1 MNAIHRLTQYCL
13 SLALAGACAL
23 PSRAAAEPAAAP
35 PAGWEDCE
43 VAEYREETVPA
54 GARATAG
61 DKVERWVLRSSR
73 VPGAVYAVKRTVR
86 GRKEISMCAYSPNR
100 VLATLGA
107 GQDYASFVEAMAAKG
122 LKVVR
127 LLMEDLDGNPVYV
140 VESENTETDLVDQ
153 MTMSIEETG
162 MCGTVAPDHIYEAEA
177 VPNDPDWAAQWGLE
191 KIGAPQAWETR
202 TDASSVLVAVLDTGI
217 NHDHFDLNR
226 NLWTNPG
233 EIPGDGVDNDGN
245 GVVDDVFG
253 VACIGGNARA
263 ATMDDNGHGTH
274 CAGIIG
280 AVGNNWRNGAGV
292 AWSAKIMSLK
302 FLNGEGRG
310 AVSDAITCLR
320 YAAEQGVRVVNCSF
334 GSADWDD
341 YLFAQ
346 MAKMGKAG
354 TVFACAAGNARNGQS
369 PRDNDVFPFYPA
381 NFQVDNLVA
390 VAASDPEDRLANFSY
405 YGAANVDIAAPG
417 TDIRSTVL
425 GTYGMDAKSGTSMAT
440 PHVAGALALLMAE
453 YPEEDAGRITE
464 RLYAAAEPVAALSGK
479 VRTGARLSMAG
490 FFGIAPP
497 TEVSATQGTVQD
509 AVVLYWTAAKDATHY
524 RVWRADSEDGEKT
537 MLCDWRQGLTYGDT
551 EAEPGVTNWY
561 FLQAARSASGD
572 KASVFSAGV
581 PGFRPAPDDRH
592 VTVSFDAAGG
602 TVDRTSA
609 LYEIGAPYGS
619 FPAAQRDGMA
629 FLGWH
634 TAAEGGARVD
644 ESCVADADTTAL
656 HAHWIDGEALRVERL
671 FARQR
676 YPWNG
681 LVDVTFE
688 LAGVPAG
695 EFASVAREGN
705 WTEDG
710 GEGADA
716 APVPLATW
724 EAGRPAGL
732 GNGEHHG
739 VWNADAD
746 AGAGAFGELALRA
759 AASVDVP
766 PPPAEGTAED
776 NPAEGVIDLS
786 WNAARG
792 ATSYAV
798 SRADRDDRAAA
809 APAAEVEG
817 TSWRDTGAEAG
828 NVYHYWIQSASSG
841 GTSEGA
847 LHLWARRGLIPVSL
861 EIGGPGEVDAGTTV
875 QYSATAVLNDGS
887 SVAVADAAAWSVASG
902 GGLVAFVGPGTLVAA
917 GTPAGGDAVV
927 RAVFETNGVSATAEK
942 TVAVRTVTVRVA
954 FDGNGGTADP
964 AERTYTAYGAYGELA
979 EASRTGY
986 AFGGWFTEPDGG
998 SRVAGTDTV
1007 PAEGLTLYAHW
1018 TANTYTVKFDAN
1030 GGTGTMEDQSMTYDA
1045 AAALRANAFTRT
1057 GYTFAGWATSASGA
1071 VAYADGASVKN
1082 LASAQGATVTLYAVW
1097 TANTYT
1103 VKFAANGGTGTMADQ
1118 AMTYDTAAT
1127 LRTNAFTRTGYT
1139 FAGWATSVDPVTT
1152 KGAKYALCTGLNKYA
1167 SSYLSGNDLTG
1178 CVPDARNV
1186 YTNILLRGEW
1196 AEANTTIFT
1205 NAQGTFA
1212 AVSNKLMSLAS
1223 TAVSGDVVLYYHS
1236 SHGYQESGKDVGIC
1250 MYDKDMPDTSFAKI
1264 LANFKAGVKVI
1275 IVLDACHTGGMFK
1288 SLRRDGSVRTLNTG
1302 SPFAFAQRVNEEL
1315 AAIRAAE
1322 AARGIRAA
1330 KLAVSDCAWITAT
1343 DYNQYSWDGD
1353 DGGAFT
1359 KCFVGS
1365 VKSGDCDKSPYGNG
1379 DSYATFMEMFDYA
1392 VAQDETHGD
1401 GKPGSEDYTMPQC
1414 TNTAVLAAV
1423 TFGWVGNE
1431 APSGIRSAPT
1441 PAQTAAAARGTVAY
1455 ADGESVVN
1463 LASEQGATVTLYAVW
1478 TANAY
1483 TVKFDANGGTG
1494 TMADQPMTYDQSAV
1508 LRANAFSRTGYTFA
1522 GWATSAG
1529 GAVAYADGESVENL
1543 ASGQGAT
1550 VTLYAVWTANT
1561 YTVRF
1566 NANGGTGAMADQA
1579 MTYDQTTSLRANAFA
1594 RTGYTFAGW
1603 ATSSGGGVSYADGA
1617 GVKNLA
1623 SAQGAVVTLYAV
1635 WRANTYYVR
1644 FNANGGSGSM
1654 SDQTLTYNAAA
1665 ALSANAFT
1673 KNNNAFMGW
1682 SSTSSGNVAWAD
1694 RAVVT
1699 NLASAQGAVV
1709 QMYAVWLAP
1718 PATVT
1723 ASDATSTDAVTVTWT
1738 AASRAA
1744 SYEVWRGT
1752 STSSGS
1758 ATRLATGLTGT
1769 SYSDT
1774 SAVAGTVYYYWVK
1787 SVGGGVTSGFGG
1799 YDAGRRMVA
1808 APTGVKAT
1816 VSGLT
1821 TFNISWT
1828 ASAGATKYE
1837 VWRTLSG
1844 TSTRVATVTAASWSD
1859 APDLSGN
1866 KAYRYQVKAVSA
1878 TDTSALS
1885 RYVEVRTYKTAGSY
1899 TLAIP
1904 SAGNCQIAAVG
1915 GGGGGGFCADPT
1927 ITYGYLTGGG
1937 SGGAFQGYLNLAAGS
1952 YTVTVGGGGAGK
1964 GSVYV
1969 VTATGDNGGATSLSG
1984 SSTVFTVGGGKG
1996 GKSVYTGVTAGAG
2009 GAAASGSAISST
2021 SLNKAGAAGKT
2032 AMQTTQVLSNAAG
2045 GASVLGGYGA
2055 GGSSGGGGPQAGGA
2069 GFFQIVFVQ

>member
-23 PSRAAAEPAAAP
+23 PSRAAEEPAAAP

-43 VAEYREETVPA
+43 VAEYREEAAPA

-100 VLATLGA
+100 VLATLGP

-162 MCGTVAPDHIYEAEA
+162 MCGTVAPDHIYEAET

-253 VACIGGNARA
+253 VACIGGNAGA

-346 MAKMGKAG
+346 MVKMGKAG
-354 TVFACAAGNARNGQS
+354 TVFACAAGNARNGQP

-464 RLYAAAEPVAALSGK
+464 RLYAAAEPVAALAGK

-602 TVDRTSA
+602 TVERTSA

-656 HAHWIDGEALRVERL
+656 HAHWIDGDALRVERL

-695 EFASVAREGN
+695 EFASVALEGN
-705 WTEDG
+705 WTDDG

-759 AASVDVP
+759 SASVDVP

-786 WNAARG
+786 WSAARG

-942 TVAVRTVTVRVA
+942 TVAVRTVDVRVV

-979 EASRTGY
+979 AASRTGY

-998 SRVAGTDTV
+998 SRVAGMDTV
-1007 PAEGLTLYAHW
+1007 PPEGLTLYAHW
-1018 TANTYTVKFDAN
+1018 TANTYTVKFDTN
-1030 GGTGTMEDQSMTYDA
+1030 GGTGTMEDQPMTYDT
-1045 AAALRANAFTRT
+1045 AAALRANAF
-1057 GYTFAGWATSASGA
+1057 A
-1071 VAYADGASVKN
+1071 
-1082 LASAQGATVTLYAVW
+1082 
-1097 TANTYT
+1097 
-1103 VKFAANGGTGTMADQ
+1103 
-1118 AMTYDTAAT
+1118 
-1127 LRTNAFTRTGYT
+1127 
-1139 FAGWATSVDPVTT
+1139 
-1152 KGAKYALCTGLNKYA
+1152 
-1167 SSYLSGNDLTG
+1167 
-1178 CVPDARNV
+1178 
-1186 YTNILLRGEW
+1186 
-1196 AEANTTIFT
+1196 
-1205 NAQGTFA
+1205 
-1212 AVSNKLMSLAS
+1212 
-1223 TAVSGDVVLYYHS
+1223 
-1236 SHGYQESGKDVGIC
+1236 
-1250 MYDKDMPDTSFAKI
+1250 
-1264 LANFKAGVKVI
+1264 
-1275 IVLDACHTGGMFK
+1275 
-1288 SLRRDGSVRTLNTG
+1288 
-1302 SPFAFAQRVNEEL
+1302 
-1315 AAIRAAE
+1315 
-1322 AARGIRAA
+1322 
-1330 KLAVSDCAWITAT
+1330 
-1343 DYNQYSWDGD
+1343 
-1353 DGGAFT
+1353 
-1359 KCFVGS
+1359 
-1365 VKSGDCDKSPYGNG
+1365 
-1379 DSYATFMEMFDYA
+1379 
-1392 VAQDETHGD
+1392 
-1401 GKPGSEDYTMPQC
+1401 
-1414 TNTAVLAAV
+1414 
-1423 TFGWVGNE
+1423 
-1431 APSGIRSAPT
+1431 
-1441 PAQTAAAARGTVAY
+1441 
-1455 ADGESVVN
+1455 
-1463 LASEQGATVTLYAVW
+1463 
-1478 TANAY
+1478 
-1483 TVKFDANGGTG
+1483 
-1494 TMADQPMTYDQSAV
+1494 
-1508 LRANAFSRTGYTFA
+1508 RTGYTFA

-1566 NANGGTGAMADQA
+1566 NANGGSGSMADQA
-1579 MTYDQTTSLRANAFA
+1579 MTYDQTTSLRANGFA

-1603 ATSSGGGVSYADGA
+1603 ATSSGGGVAYADGA

-1699 NLASAQGAVV
+1699 NLTSAQGAVV

-1769 SYSDT
+1769 TYTDST
-1774 SAVAGTVYYYWVK
+1774 AAVGTQYYYWVK
-1787 SVGGGVTSGFGG
+1787 SVNGSFSSGLGGG
-1799 YDAGRRMVA
+1799 DAGRRMVGVPRITSA
-1808 APTGVKAT
+1808 SADIQGTSILSWSAVTGAVRYEIWRERYAQSPGGAVT
-1816 VSGLT
+1816 A
-1821 TFNISWT
+1821 T
-1828 ASAGATKYE
+1828 ASRAKVADVT
-1837 VWRTLSG
+1837 G
-1844 TSTRVATVTAASWSD
+1844 TSHSVSPAAS
-1859 APDLSGN
+1859 GN
-1866 KAYRYQVKAVSA
+1866 EFSRFYVRAVSA
-1878 TDTSALS
+1878 TDAGGLS
-1885 RYVEVRTYKTAGSY
+1885 NYAEVRSYRTAGSY
-1899 TLAIP
+1899 SLAIP
-1904 SAGNCQIAAVG
+1904 SAGHAHVSAVG
-1915 GGGGGGFCADPT
+1915 GGGGGAMCWYYQNNGNLQ
-1927 ITYGYLTGGG
+1927 GGGG
-1937 SGGAFQGYLNLAAGS
+1937 SGAAWVGTMNLAAGS
-1952 YTVTVGGGGAGK
+1952 YTVTVGAGGSGANVSGYAANGGTGGATALKWSSGTWVQAGGGGGGAVTGYGAAGGTG
-1964 GSVYV
+1964 GSVAVSSGSV
-1969 VTATGDNGGATSLSG
+1969 VSTATSLSG
-1984 SSTVFTVGGGKG
+1984 
-1996 GKSVYTGVTAGAG
+1996 
-2009 GAAASGSAISST
+2009 
-2021 SLNKAGAAGKT
+2021 KAGQG
-2032 AMQTTQVLSNAAG
+2032 LLNAYAKG

-2055 GGSSGGGGPQAGGA
+2055 GGNATLAGGV
-2069 GFFQIVFVQ
+2069 GFFQIAFVQ

>member
-23 PSRAAAEPAAAP
+23 PSRAAEGPAAAP

-43 VAEYREETVPA
+43 VAEYREEAAPA

-100 VLATLGA
+100 VLATLGP

-253 VACIGGNARA
+253 VACIGGNAGA

-280 AVGNNWRNGAGV
+280 AVGNNWRNGTGV

-346 MAKMGKAG
+346 MVKMGKAG
-354 TVFACAAGNARNGQS
+354 TVFACAAGNARNGQP

-390 VAASDPEDRLANFSY
+390 VAASDPEDGLANFSY

-464 RLYAAAEPVAALSGK
+464 RLYAAAEPVAALAGK

-602 TVDRTSA
+602 TVERTSA

-656 HAHWIDGEALRVERL
+656 HAHWIDGDALRVERL

-695 EFASVAREGN
+695 EFASVALEGN

-710 GEGADA
+710 GEGGDA
-716 APVPLATW
+716 VPVPLATW

-759 AASVDVP
+759 SASVDVP

-786 WNAARG
+786 WSAARG

-847 LHLWARRGLIPVSL
+847 LHVWARRGLIPVSL
-861 EIGGPGEVDAGTTV
+861 EISGPGEVDAGTTV

-942 TVAVRTVTVRVA
+942 TVAVRTVDVRVA

-979 EASRTGY
+979 AASRTGY

-1007 PAEGLTLYAHW
+1007 PPEGLTLYAHW
-1018 TANTYTVKFDAN
+1018 TANTYTVKFNAN
-1030 GGTGTMEDQSMTYDA
+1030 GGTGTMEDQPMTYDTA
-1045 AAALRANAFTRT
+1045 AALRANAFSRTGYTFAGWATSAGGAVAYADGASVENLASEQDAAVTLYAVWSANAYTVKFAANGGTGTMEDQPMTYDTAAALRANAFARTGYTFAGWAISADGAIAYADGASVENLASEQDAAVTLYAVWTANAYTVKFDANGGTGTMADQPMTYDQSAALRANAFARTGYTFAGWATSASGAKAYADGASVENLASAQGATVTLYAVWTANTYTVKFAVNGGTGTMADQTMTYDQSAALRANAFTRT
-1057 GYTFAGWATSASGA
+1057 GYTFTGWATSAGGA

-1118 AMTYDTAAT
+1118 TMTYDQSAA
-1127 LRTNAFTRTGYT
+1127 LRANAFRRTGYT
-1139 FAGWATSVDPVTT
+1139 FTGWATSAS
-1152 KGAKYALCTGLNKYA
+1152 GAK
-1167 SSYLSGNDLTG
+1167 
-1178 CVPDARNV
+1178 
-1186 YTNILLRGEW
+1186 
-1196 AEANTTIFT
+1196 
-1205 NAQGTFA
+1205 
-1212 AVSNKLMSLAS
+1212 
-1223 TAVSGDVVLYYHS
+1223 
-1236 SHGYQESGKDVGIC
+1236 
-1250 MYDKDMPDTSFAKI
+1250 
-1264 LANFKAGVKVI
+1264 
-1275 IVLDACHTGGMFK
+1275 
-1288 SLRRDGSVRTLNTG
+1288 
-1302 SPFAFAQRVNEEL
+1302 
-1315 AAIRAAE
+1315 
-1322 AARGIRAA
+1322 
-1330 KLAVSDCAWITAT
+1330 
-1343 DYNQYSWDGD
+1343 
-1353 DGGAFT
+1353 
-1359 KCFVGS
+1359 
-1365 VKSGDCDKSPYGNG
+1365 
-1379 DSYATFMEMFDYA
+1379 
-1392 VAQDETHGD
+1392 
-1401 GKPGSEDYTMPQC
+1401 
-1414 TNTAVLAAV
+1414 
-1423 TFGWVGNE
+1423 
-1431 APSGIRSAPT
+1431 
-1441 PAQTAAAARGTVAY
+1441 AY
-1455 ADGESVVN
+1455 ADGASVKN
-1463 LASEQGATVTLYAVW
+1463 LASAQGATVTLYAVW
-1478 TANAY
+1478 TANTY

-1494 TMADQPMTYDQSAV
+1494 TMADQPMTYDQAAA
-1508 LRANAFSRTGYTFA
+1508 LRANAFARTGYTFA
-1522 GWATSAG
+1522 GWATAAG

-1566 NANGGTGAMADQA
+1566 NANGGSGSMADQA
-1579 MTYDQTTSLRANAFA
+1579 MTYDQTTSLRANGFA

-1603 ATSSGGGVSYADGA
+1603 ATSSGGGVAYADGA

-1694 RAVVT
+1694 RVVVT

-1769 SYSDT
+1769 TYTDST
-1774 SAVAGTVYYYWVK
+1774 AAVGTQYYYWVK
-1787 SVGGGVTSGFGG
+1787 SVNGSFSSGLGGG
-1799 YDAGRRMVA
+1799 DAGRRMVG
-1808 APTGVKAT
+1808 APRITSASADIQGTSILSWSAVTGAVRYEIWRERYTQSPGGAVT
-1816 VSGLT
+1816 A
-1821 TFNISWT
+1821 T
-1828 ASAGATKYE
+1828 ASRAKVADVT
-1837 VWRTLSG
+1837 G
-1844 TSTRVATVTAASWSD
+1844 TSHSVSPAAS
-1859 APDLSGN
+1859 GN
-1866 KAYRYQVKAVSA
+1866 EFSRFYVRAVSA
-1878 TDTSALS
+1878 TDAGGLS
-1885 RYVEVRTYKTAGSY
+1885 NYAEVRSYRTAGSY
-1899 TLAIP
+1899 SLAIP
-1904 SAGNCQIAAVG
+1904 SAGHAHVSAVG
-1915 GGGGGGFCADPT
+1915 GGGGGAMCWYYQNNGNLQ
-1927 ITYGYLTGGG
+1927 GGGG
-1937 SGGAFQGYLNLAAGS
+1937 SGAAWVGTMNLAAGS
-1952 YTVTVGGGGAGK
+1952 YTVTVGAGGSGANVSGYAANGGTGGATALKWSSGTWVQAGGGGGGAVTGYGAAGGTG
-1964 GSVYV
+1964 GSVAVSSGSV
-1969 VTATGDNGGATSLSG
+1969 VSTATSLSG
-1984 SSTVFTVGGGKG
+1984 
-1996 GKSVYTGVTAGAG
+1996 
-2009 GAAASGSAISST
+2009 
-2021 SLNKAGAAGKT
+2021 KAGQG
-2032 AMQTTQVLSNAAG
+2032 LLNAYAKG

-2055 GGSSGGGGPQAGGA
+2055 GGNATLAGGV
-2069 GFFQIVFVQ
+2069 GFFQIAFVQ